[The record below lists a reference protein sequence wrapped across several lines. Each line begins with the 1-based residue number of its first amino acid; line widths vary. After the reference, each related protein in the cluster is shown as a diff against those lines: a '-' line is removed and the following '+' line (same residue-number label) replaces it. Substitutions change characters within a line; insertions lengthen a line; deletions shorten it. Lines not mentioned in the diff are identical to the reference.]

1 MANFAHIEN
10 GVITGLYDQLPT
22 NWRNI
27 SNFYTLESETDY
39 IHSLGWRTVVKDNT
53 PIDTNT
59 HYKGEPSY
67 NIVNDDVV
75 ETIPQYQIQQPDL
88 SALHIS
94 AMVYLREKRDRLLK
108 ETDFSQ
114 LSDVVTLNGT
124 ALTQA
129 YITYRQQLRDLP
141 SQYENDSNFVD
152 ERTAVYPT
160 LQTPT
165 EGV

>member
-10 GVITGLYDQLPT
+10 GTITGLYDQLPT

-27 SNFYTLESETDY
+27 SNFYTLETETEY
-39 IHSLGWRTVVKDNT
+39 LQSLGWRTIVKDTT

-59 HYKGEPSY
+59 YYQGEPTY
-67 NIVNDDVV
+67 NIVDDTVV
-75 ETIPQYQIQQPDL
+75 EAIPQYLVQPPDL
-88 SALHIS
+88 VSAHNS
-94 AMVYLREKRDRLLK
+94 AMITLRQKRDVLLK

-124 ALTQA
+124 ILTQA

-141 SQYENDSNFVD
+141 SQYENDANFID
-152 ERTAVYPT
+152 ERSAVYPT